1 MFVKYLLFL
10 ALSDNEN
17 VFCKIV
23 KNLTK
28 KIGLIPLKIHIK
40 TFAGFFLSRLIFKS
54 DPVTLSHISD

>member
-40 TFAGFFLSRLIFKS
+40 TFGDFSVFRLILKS
-54 DPVTLSHISD
+54 DFTENKKAR